1 MVDLSLILIDCV
13 IRVAGQQSSTVR
25 PYHEEILSKTT
36 L

>member
-25 PYHEEILSKTT
+25 PYHEKILSKTT